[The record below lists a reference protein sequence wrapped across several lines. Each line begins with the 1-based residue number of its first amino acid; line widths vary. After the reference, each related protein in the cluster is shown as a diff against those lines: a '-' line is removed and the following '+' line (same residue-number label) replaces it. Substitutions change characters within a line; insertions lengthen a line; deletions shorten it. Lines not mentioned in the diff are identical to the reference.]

1 MPKTLDEPTFLA
13 RLAAFAEKP
22 SAAEALALAAEGDER
37 ALPALVKVMN
47 DVMEGPDAVRYR
59 DAVRTLATLPV
70 LAAHLAGDA
79 PRRRV
84 AAHAL
89 TGRNPEH
96 AALIGQ
102 CLRDEDDQ
110 VRAIA
115 RRALR
120 SWTNSPQIHDL
131 FVDALKHTDA
141 RVRLLA
147 AEGLGKL
154 GTAAD
159 LPALGAALE
168 HEQDDKTRDR
178 IAWAYEKLESATDT

>member
-1 MPKTLDEPTFLA
+1 MPKTLDEATFLA
-13 RLAAFAEKP
+13 RLSAFTAKP
-22 SAAEALALAAEGDER
+22 SPGEALALAAEADGR
-37 ALPALVKVMN
+37 ALPALVKAMT
-47 DVMEGPDAVRYR
+47 DMMEGPDVVRYR
-59 DAVRTLATLPV
+59 EAVRELATVPV
-70 LAAHLAGDA
+70 LTTFLAGDA
-79 PRRRV
+79 PLRHV

-89 TGRNPEH
+89 SGRNPEH

-102 CLRDEDDQ
+102 CLDDADDQ

-120 SWTNSPQIHDL
+120 AWTNSPQIHDL
-131 FVDALKHTDA
+131 FLKALRHADA

-159 LPALGAALE
+159 LGPLQTALE
-168 HEQDDKTRDR
+168 HEQDDKARDR
-178 IAWAYEKLESATDT
+178 IAWALEKLENQSDA